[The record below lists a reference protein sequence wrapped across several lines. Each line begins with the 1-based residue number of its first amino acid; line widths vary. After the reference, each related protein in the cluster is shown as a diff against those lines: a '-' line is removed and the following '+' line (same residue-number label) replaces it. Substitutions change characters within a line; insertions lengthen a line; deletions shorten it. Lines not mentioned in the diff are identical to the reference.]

1 MQAKCI
7 VISKCC
13 PPSLAVTEVLMVGVL
28 VVVKI
33 LWPADIASFWF
44 FFSVSKSDCHYFH
57 TFFLCI
63 KSALDVLMFDL
74 RAHVSML
81 KQLVIC
87 GVCFHFTWERTT
99 CPHLKYSFQSQ
110 SPRAALKTAD
120 SATNYHK
127 VDFSILRSIHRLPY
141 SPARP
146 FQVAT
151 SSHTQLIKVCCAA
164 PWEVEKTGC
173 VHNQASWEIWR

>member
-13 PPSLAVTEVLMVGVL
+13 PPSLAVTEVLMVGVI

-127 VDFSILRSIHRLPY
+127 VDFSILRSFWCLPRILRGALPSFSWTMVQNNFSFIRLKVY
-141 SPARP
+141 SFQNAPLWISQPA
-146 FQVAT
+146 
-151 SSHTQLIKVCCAA
+151 KN
-164 PWEVEKTGC
+164 W
-173 VHNQASWEIWR
+173 